1 MEVPMKNNLA
11 DIRIQR
17 GMSQKML
24 AETVKTDQAVISRI
38 ENGQDNLQFDTAKK
52 LALAL
57 GVAVIDIFPELASSE
72 RASQ

>member
-1 MEVPMKNNLA
+1 MKNNLA